1 MAPLL
6 THLLARS
13 PYHTPAPDNSPRFL
27 PLKKS
32 AQKAVGLNSTL
43 ARQFSQTF
51 KELKELRQKVSLKK
65 VVEMGRD
72 SGNILAKMAH
82 LSKQILDSLPVE
94 TKAWTKA
101 RIEGHNRVI
110 E

>member
-6 THLLARS
+6 TRLLACS
-13 PYHTPAPDNSPRFL
+13 PLNTPTPENSPRLL
-27 PLKKS
+27 PLKKNT
-32 AQKAVGLNSTL
+32 QKVVSLNSTL

-72 SGNILAKMAH
+72 SGQVLAKMAH

-101 RIEGHNRVI
+101 RI
-110 E
+110 

>member
-13 PYHTPAPDNSPRFL
+13 SPEAPTSDNSPRFL
-27 PLKKS
+27 PLKKGR
-32 AQKAVGLNSTL
+32 QKVAGLDSTL
-43 ARQFSQTF
+43 GRQFSQTF

-65 VVEMGRD
+65 VVETGRD

-94 TKAWTKA
+94 SKAWSKV
-101 RIEGHNRVI
+101 RIESHNRVI
-110 E
+110 D